1 MRGMASSRPLLKYF
15 SVVQGGQEV
24 ATHALSMVELPV
36 IDRTP
41 ALVWADPRIL
51 FDRFATRPSR
61 V

>member
-1 MRGMASSRPLLKYF
+1 M
-15 SVVQGGQEV
+15 

-41 ALVWADPRIL
+41 ALVWADSRIL